1 VGRSLWLDHE
11 QVDGRAGDLGNTASG
26 AGSST
31 RGIQDAKE
39 ADRSTRGIAHDLNN
53 LIHVILGY
61 CELVMREGVPASSSG
76 KLERIR
82 EAGERAAVLTRQL
95 LMRKQRLE

>member
-1 VGRSLWLDHE
+1 LWLDHE

-31 RGIQDAKE
+31 RGIQDAEE